1 MKTSR
6 LRTEAELYPDY
17 SDAIDIIEE
26 VGISDELL
34 HKIIQRHKPN
44 ALYNRS
50 LYKRYEMLQF
60 EVPILNREP
69 RFKTETG
76 TPINNKLANDFFG
89 EIVDFATGY
98 FCR

>member
-44 ALYNRS
+44 ALYLS
-50 LYKRYEMLQF
+50 L
-60 EVPILNREP
+60 IH
-69 RFKTETG
+69 
-76 TPINNKLANDFFG
+76 I
-89 EIVDFATGY
+89 
-98 FCR
+98 